1 MEQLV
6 WVLLVLVAAIVFGS
20 YTAAV
25 AKAKGYDTAAWFIGG
40 FFFWFIPLIAIV
52 GMPVF
57 DQRKRS

>member
-1 MEQLV
+1 
-6 WVLLVLVAAIVFGS
+6 LLVLVAAIVFGS